1 MAPPVSCTKPTVS
14 LKVAMSKVPPVATTM
29 KPVLSSVLLAPK
41 RTVPASIVVP
51 PV

>member
-1 MAPPVSCTKPTVS
+1 MAPPVSWTRPTVS
-14 LKVAMSKVPPVATTM
+14 LKVAMSRMPPVVTIT